1 MTHGGNIWEAAKRL
15 GIAPLRITDFSA
27 SINPFGPSRK
37 ALMAL
42 RSSLSL
48 IPPYPDPD
56 SQGLKRALCARHAV
70 PEAAILP
77 ANGSTE
83 LIHLIPRVFR
93 PKKALIVGPAFSEY
107 RSALEL
113 AGAKVAEFVL
123 DWRDSFRLDEK
134 RLSRRVEGFDMVFV
148 GNPSN
153 PAGSGLSR
161 EEVLSVAALC
171 GKKGAILVVDE
182 AFADFAEDASIIKDA
197 PSLKNVIAL
206 RSMTKFYSMAGL
218 RLGFAVA
225 SVPAIEKMR
234 EHIPPWSV
242 NTLASVVARASLT
255 DERYIERTSKWAVAE
270 REFLSSSLE
279 RLRRL
284 RVFPSRANFIM
295 ALIEGGALDAVG
307 LKKRLIKKGLLI
319 RDLEDFSGLGK
330 AFFRVSLKKRGE
342 NAALLRELSAIFGDK
357 AAKALAPSRSA
368 KRLP

>member
-15 GIAPLRITDFSA
+15 GIDPLNIIDFSA
-27 SINPFGPSRK
+27 SINPFGPSKK
-37 ALMAL
+37 ALNAL

-56 SQGLKRALCARHAV
+56 SQGLKRALSARHGV
-70 PEAAILP
+70 PEGAILP

-107 RSALEL
+107 GRALKL
-113 AGAKVAEFVL
+113 GGAKVAEFVL
-123 DWRDSFRLDEK
+123 DWRDAFRLDEK
-134 RLSRRVEGFDMVFV
+134 RLERRVEGSDMVFI

-153 PAGSGLSR
+153 PAGASLSR

-182 AFADFAEDASIIKDA
+182 AFADFAEDVCIIKDA
-197 PSLKNVIAL
+197 PSLRNVIAL

-225 SVPAIEKMR
+225 SVPVIEKMGK
-234 EHIPPWSV
+234 HIPPWSV
-242 NTLASVVARASLT
+242 NTLASVAAIASLT
-255 DERYIERTSKWAVAE
+255 DARYIERTSKWAVAE

-279 RLRRL
+279 RLRCL
-284 RVFPSRANFIM
+284 RVFPSSANFIM
-295 ALIEGGALDAVG
+295 ALIEAGALDAAG

-319 RDLEDFSGLGK
+319 RDLGDFAGLGK
-330 AFFRVSLKKRGE
+330 AFFRVSLKKRVD
-342 NAALLRELSAIFGDK
+342 NAALLSELSAIFGEK
-357 AAKALAPSRSA
+357 AIEAPVPSKSA
-368 KRLP
+368 NRLL